1 MDCFNEWLRDPR
13 GIENISKWARN
24 YFTVYFHFF
33 KKTPEAVK
41 FYKRIKRYI
50 SESNLFLINTM
61 EELVGF
67 FESDQYR
74 TDLCLLENRKEEIKV
89 KHDFYK
95 YRIINTMADFLET
108 A

>member
-1 MDCFNEWLRDPR
+1 
-13 GIENISKWARN
+13 
-24 YFTVYFHFF
+24 
-33 KKTPEAVK
+33 
-41 FYKRIKRYI
+41 
-50 SESNLFLINTM
+50 M